1 MRKAILT
8 KFIHLL
14 FLALV
19 LNTFIALVVTS
30 SVLLKRSREDMHFAL
45 ESVDRMLDY
54 TGNVE
59 EQLMDLS
66 DLTNDNNSRYT
77 LIRMDGTVVADTEVA
92 QVNQM
97 ENHLERKEV
106 KDALATGYGYSVRR
120 SGTLG
125 MQMAYAAIRS
135 SDGKYILRL
144 SACSTG
150 LGEYI
155 LMLIPAA
162 FLSFGIAFFASAM
175 EAERF
180 SQSITRPLQE
190 ISSEMVRMD
199 DDYTRFQ
206 FEKCPYEEI
215 NVIADT
221 TTRMSRNMKKYL
233 ERIEK
238 EKQIRQEFFSNAS
251 HELKTPIT
259 SAPSF
264 FLWLFA
270 NIVMNAPIPK
280 RTGAKNSGFNTSPHS
295 LIDTIQL
302 VTVVP
307 MLAPMMMPVAC
318 RRLIIPAFT
327 KPTTITVVAE
337 LLWMIAVTPAPT
349 STPSKR
355 FEVRISSTRCKRL
368 PANFCR
374 PSAIDS
380 IPYRNIPS
388 PPMN

>member
-1 MRKAILT
+1 MFCPNVIKTADCQFTMPLIASICKIPTDAELLWMIAVTARPTKIPKSGFCPSTRKDSEKIGA
-8 KFIHLL
+8 
-14 FLALV
+14 
-19 LNTFIALVVTS
+19 
-30 SVLLKRSREDMHFAL
+30 
-45 ESVDRMLDY
+45 
-54 TGNVE
+54 
-59 EQLMDLS
+59 
-66 DLTNDNNSRYT
+66 SRYGSIEPDMKERPINRSAKP
-77 LIRMDGTVVADTEVA
+77 IR
-92 QVNQM
+92 
-97 ENHLERKEV
+97 
-106 KDALATGYGYSVRR
+106 
-120 SGTLG
+120 
-125 MQMAYAAIRS
+125 
-135 SDGKYILRL
+135 
-144 SACSTG
+144 
-150 LGEYI
+150 
-155 LMLIPAA
+155 
-162 FLSFGIAFFASAM
+162 
-175 EAERF
+175 
-180 SQSITRPLQE
+180 
-190 ISSEMVRMD
+190 
-199 DDYTRFQ
+199 
-206 FEKCPYEEI
+206 
-215 NVIADT
+215 
-221 TTRMSRNMKKYL
+221 
-233 ERIEK
+233 
-238 EKQIRQEFFSNAS
+238 
-251 HELKTPIT
+251 T

-307 MLAPMMMPVAC
+307 ILAPMMMPVAC